1 MSGILESMK
10 AQLDANTAEIATL
23 KSMIANIGTGTVA
36 QTAAA
41 AAAAPADPF
50 AALSGGTTAAAA
62 AAPTHVTPE
71 MIMELIQPHLA
82 NEAVKAKL
90 GEAMRSMGIDNLNNV
105 QAHQYGDLYV
115 KFQAVVSGAGAATGG
130 GASII

>member
-41 AAAAPADPF
+41 APADPF

-62 AAPTHVTPE
+62 APAHVTPE